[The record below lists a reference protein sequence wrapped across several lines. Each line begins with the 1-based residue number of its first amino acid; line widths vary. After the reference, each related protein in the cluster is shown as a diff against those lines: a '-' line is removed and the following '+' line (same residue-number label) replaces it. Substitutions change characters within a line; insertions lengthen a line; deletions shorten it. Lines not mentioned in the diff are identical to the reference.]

1 VRRRIVVG
9 EDWQPRLHDAA
20 GGAGWPDER
29 SVCDLRAQQ
38 NARAPRCLRPS
49 GAARR
54 RAEVLVAVRLVDD
67 SQMLPRG
74 CSAPVAGGVGVT
86 GIERAQPRKQHRTL
100 RVPARQ
106 VDDRGGDDGPGGPGD
121 RW

>member
-1 VRRRIVVG
+1 MRRRIVVG

-20 GGAGWPDER
+20 GSAGWPDER

-38 NARAPRCLRPS
+38 NARAPAVLVRRAPQ
-49 GAARR
+49 R

-67 SQMLPRG
+67 SQMLPGG
-74 CSAPVAGGVGVT
+74 CSALVAGGVGVT

-106 VDDRGGDDGPGGPGD
+106 VDDRGGGDGPGGPGD